1 MGSSALYQ
9 VRERVRRLS
18 SVSEATARPN
28 PTLQVCDGA
37 ASLADGAA
45 AERWASNCLRRDGVL
60 TAEPLLD
67 VLAEFSGEWL
77 DGAWC
82 GVTQYVAENMRW
94 GATWVRAGGDPGLP
108 PEVRDFVFAQ
118 RAVERALAALDVP
131 RSCGVATCGVDCA
144 VARGAAGG
152 LEVRPLELNARTTM
166 SHYAHA
172 ARRR

>member
-1 MGSSALYQ
+1 
-9 VRERVRRLS
+9 
-18 SVSEATARPN
+18 
-28 PTLQVCDGA
+28 
-37 ASLADGAA
+37 
-45 AERWASNCLRRDGVL
+45 VL

-94 GATWVRAGGDPGLP
+94 SATWVRAGGDPGLP
-108 PEVRDFVFAQ
+108 PEVRDFVFEQ

-172 ARRR
+172 ARRRVPGAQRLDVLRVAELAGRADLVPLTDPEGATHCAAVLVLR